1 MQNKCNEA
9 GHPNNPVGQKVGHT
23 PMLKLRSAKHKIS
36 MELIC
41 EDQLIRV
48 ISTPVNNLYLLQEFI
63 QIGFRFKHKF
73 FA

>member
-1 MQNKCNEA
+1 MASIAFHLTSGITSYGDQR
-9 GHPNNPVGQKVGHT
+9 
-23 PMLKLRSAKHKIS
+23 KLRSAKHKIS